1 MKPALRATLSRA
13 APSWAILSVLIVTA
27 GCAGTPAALTDAS
40 GRPARQGYLS
50 EADLQALAATIAAP
64 PVQGSARALEDIER
78 SDRFRALED
87 SDRWLLATA
96 HAEIRPPLAL
106 QHFDCALGV
115 RLGGAQTPA
124 LNRMMGRLFHDVDT
138 VAEAVKALHKR
149 PRPVAV
155 DPARRA
161 CQTVTDASR
170 ASSSYPSGTS
180 ALAVAYGEAF
190 AVMAPDRAAAV
201 RSLARSIGESRLVCA
216 MHWPS
221 DVAEG
226 ESVGSAVFARIAA
239 SAPAFDADLA
249 AATVELDRARATGL
263 TNPGCAAERAALATP
278 LP

>member
-1 MKPALRATLSRA
+1 MKPTIRA
-13 APSWAILSVLIVTA
+13 ALSWAALSVLIVTT
-27 GCAGTPAALTDAS
+27 GCAGTPAALTDVD
-40 GRPARQGYLS
+40 GEPARQGYLS
-50 EADLQALAATIAAP
+50 DAELQALVATIPAP
-64 PVQGSARALEDIER
+64 PAPGSMRALEDIER

-115 RLGGAQTPA
+115 RLGSAETPV

-149 PRPVAV
+149 PRPVAA

-161 CQTVTDASR
+161 CQTVSDASR

-180 ALAVAYGEAF
+180 ALATAYGETF
-190 AVMAPDRAAAV
+190 AVMAPDRGAAV
-201 RSLARSIGESRLVCA
+201 RSVARSIGESRLVCA

-226 ESVGSAVFARIAA
+226 ETVGFAVFARIA
-239 SAPAFDADLA
+239 SSVPAFDADLA
-249 AATVELDRARATGL
+249 AARVELDRTRTAGL